1 MAAIT
6 EHVAN
11 ATGTRRF
18 SEGIEQLPET
28 PEKNATRRFSE
39 GIEQLPET
47 PEKNATRRFSEGIE
61 QHGSDADLAP
71 EANTPRFERSM

>member
-1 MAAIT
+1 MFADT
-6 EHVAN
+6 EHPIDKPVM
-11 ATGTRRF
+11 RRF

-47 PEKNATRRFSEGIE
+47 PEKNATRRFG
-61 QHGSDADLAP
+61 
-71 EANTPRFERSM
+71 PRDGHPARSRDSRQARQAAL

>member
-1 MAAIT
+1 MLT
-6 EHVAN
+6 DTPQTKSVE
-11 ATGTRRF
+11 RRY

-47 PEKNATRRFSEGIE
+47 PDPDATPVTHRR
-61 QHGSDADLAP
+61 A
-71 EANTPRFERSM
+71 

>member
-11 ATGTRRF
+11 ATG
-18 SEGIEQLPET
+18 
-28 PEKNATRRFSE
+28 TRRFSE

>member
-1 MAAIT
+1 MFPDTEQAIRPT
-6 EHVAN
+6 VA
-11 ATGTRRF
+11 RRF

-47 PEKNATRRFSEGIE
+47 HATQRAI
-61 QHGSDADLAP
+61 A
-71 EANTPRFERSM
+71 

>member
-1 MAAIT
+1 MFADT
-6 EHVAN
+6 EHPIEKPVM
-11 ATGTRRF
+11 RRF

-47 PEKNATRRFSEGIE
+47 PEKNATRRFSPGNG
-61 QHGSDADLAP
+61 HPAP
-71 EANTPRFERSM
+71 ARHSRQARQAAV

>member
-1 MAAIT
+1 MIAERKHQSNGT
-6 EHVAN
+6 V
-11 ATGTRRF
+11 TRRF

-47 PEKNATRRFSEGIE
+47 TVRN
-61 QHGSDADLAP
+61 
-71 EANTPRFERSM
+71 